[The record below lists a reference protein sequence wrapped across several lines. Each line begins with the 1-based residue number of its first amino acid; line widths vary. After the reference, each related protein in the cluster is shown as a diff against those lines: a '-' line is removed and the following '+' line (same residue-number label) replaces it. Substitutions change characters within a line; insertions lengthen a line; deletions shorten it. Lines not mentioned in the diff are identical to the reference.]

1 VSGERIARVEALVVV
16 IPRETPY
23 LGALR
28 AGDAPNPRGYVVRRG
43 NRTVYPIDDRT
54 VLVRIETASGA
65 IGWGEGFGV
74 VAPRA
79 TAEVVVDLLGPLLL
93 GRDPRDPA
101 PLHDD
106 LADTMRVRGFR
117 GGFFGD
123 ALAAVDIAVWDLAA
137 RLAGLPLARLLGG
150 LRHDRVPAYVS
161 GLPKPTLAERV
172 AEAEQ
177 WIARGF
183 DAVKFAAV
191 VADAGPEAEMAAL
204 RAALGPGVRIA
215 ADLHWAYTAA
225 DAIAVIDRLARHGLW
240 FAEAPV
246 ASEDIDGL
254 AAVAARSR
262 VPIAGGEEL
271 ATVHDVRER
280 LARRGFAIVQ
290 PEMGHTGITQ
300 FLRIAHLAEACHV
313 RIIPH
318 ATIGIGLFLAASLHA
333 SAALAGVIGHEY
345 QHSIMDRN
353 LRFLDQQGMACATGA
368 YTLPEGPGLGVT
380 PSAALDPY
388 IRFRQAA

>member
-1 VSGERIARVEALVVV
+1 MSGERIARVEALVVV

-388 IRFRQAA
+388 VRFRQAA

>member
-1 VSGERIARVEALVVV
+1 MSDERIARVEALVVV

-23 LGALR
+23 LGAAR
-28 AGDAPNPRGYVVRRG
+28 AGEEANARGYLVRKG
-43 NRTVYPIDDRT
+43 NRTVYPTDDRT
-54 VLVRIETASGA
+54 LLVRIETASGA
-65 IGWGEGFGV
+65 VGWGEGFGV
-74 VAPRA
+74 IAPRA
-79 TAEVVVDLLGPLLL
+79 TAEVVVDLLGPLLV

-101 PLHDD
+101 PLAED

-137 RLAGLPLARLLGG
+137 RLAGLPLVRMLGG
-150 LRHDRVPAYVS
+150 QRHARVPAYVS

-172 AEAEQ
+172 AEAER
-177 WIARGF
+177 WAARGF

-204 RAALGPGVRIA
+204 RGALGPGVRIA
-215 ADLHWAYTAA
+215 ADLHWACTAA
-225 DAIAVIDRLARHGLW
+225 EAIGVIDRLAAHQLW

-254 AAVAARSR
+254 AAVAAASR

-271 ATVHDVRER
+271 ATAYDVREW
-280 LARRGFAIVQ
+280 LVRRGFAIVQ

-300 FLRIAHLAEACHV
+300 FLRIAHLAEAFHA

-318 ATIGIGLFLAASLHA
+318 ATIGLGLFLAASLHA
-333 SAALAGVIGHEY
+333 SAALAGVVGHEY

-353 LRFLDQQGMACATGA
+353 LRFLDQQGMGCAAGA
-368 YTLPEGPGLGVT
+368 YTLPEGPGLGVV
-380 PSAALDPY
+380 PSAALDPF
-388 IRFRQAA
+388 IRFRETV

>member
-353 LRFLDQQGMACATGA
+353 LRFLDQQGMACAAGA

-388 IRFRQAA
+388 VRFRQAA

>member
-1 VSGERIARVEALVVV
+1 MSDERIARIEALVVV
-16 IPRETPY
+16 IPRDTPY
-23 LGALR
+23 LGAVR
-28 AGDAPNPRGYVVRRG
+28 AGEEPNARGYLVRKG
-43 NRTVYPIDDRT
+43 NRTVYPTDDRT

-65 IGWGEGFGV
+65 AGWGEGFGV
-74 VAPRA
+74 IAPRA
-79 TAEVVVDLLGPLLL
+79 TAEVVVDLLGPLLV

-101 PLHDD
+101 PLHEE

-137 RLAGLPLARLLGG
+137 RLAGLPLVRMLGG
-150 LRHDRVPAYVS
+150 QRHARVPAYVS

-172 AEAEQ
+172 AEAEL
-177 WIARGF
+177 WMSRGF
-183 DAVKFAAV
+183 AAVKFAAV

-204 RAALGPGVRIA
+204 RQALGPGARIA

-225 DAIAVIDRLARHGLW
+225 EAIGVIDRLAAQGLW

-246 ASEDIDGL
+246 ASEDLDGL
-254 AAVAARSR
+254 AAVAAASR

-271 ATVHDVRER
+271 ATAFDMRER
-280 LARRGFAIVQ
+280 LVRRGFGIVQ

-300 FLRIAHLAEACHV
+300 FLRIGHLAETFHA

-318 ATIGIGLFLAASLHA
+318 ATIGVGVFLAASLHA
-333 SAALAGVIGHEY
+333 SAALAGVAGHEY

-353 LRFLDQQGMACATGA
+353 LRFLDQQGMGCAAGA

-380 PSAALDPY
+380 PSAALDPFV
-388 IRFRQAA
+388 RFREAV